1 MYKRQ
6 LQDGYLKDYFYWAES
21 CFGDIDN
28 DGDLDVLMSI
38 FYSEHDTSSIYFH
51 ENIGTTTTPAFL
63 DERISPFGLEGVT
76 SASGDPVYQSSPEFV
91 DFDGDGDLDVLVAH
105 EHGFGYFAN
114 TGTPVSPAFSAQQHN
129 PFGLF
134 PNYDFKSIDVA
145 DLDLSLIHI

>member
-1 MYKRQ
+1 
-6 LQDGYLKDYFYWAES
+6 
-21 CFGDIDN
+21 
-28 DGDLDVLMSI
+28 MSI

-145 DLDLSLIHI
+145 DLDNDCDLDIIAKTFNGNAQTIYYENTGSSTLSLIHI